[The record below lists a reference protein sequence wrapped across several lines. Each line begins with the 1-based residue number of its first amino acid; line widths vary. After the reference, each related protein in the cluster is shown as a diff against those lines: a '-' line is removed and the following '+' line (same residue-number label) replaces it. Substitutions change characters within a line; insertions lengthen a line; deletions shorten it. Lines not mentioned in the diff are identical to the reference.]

1 MLAGEIA
8 GKTIINALENNDMTL
23 LGQYETR
30 TRRLLG
36 RPLARSLV
44 KRKKLDRYCA
54 SNELLQ
60 RHLPEVWATF
70 EEYWA

>member
-8 GKTIINALENNDMTL
+8 GKTIINALENGDTAL

-36 RPLARSLV
+36 RSLKRSLE
-44 KRKKLDRYCA
+44 KREKLDRYCA

-60 RHLPEVWATF
+60 QHLPEVWVTF